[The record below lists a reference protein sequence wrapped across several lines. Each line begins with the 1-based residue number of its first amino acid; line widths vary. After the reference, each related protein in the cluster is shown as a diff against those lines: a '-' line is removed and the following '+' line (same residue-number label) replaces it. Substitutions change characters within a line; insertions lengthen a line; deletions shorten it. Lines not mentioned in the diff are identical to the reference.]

1 MPEHAALKDNVYPAA
16 QPYGPTPAEPA
27 ALSAHV
33 RPWVMLGALLLFF
46 LFAYVC
52 AQWVMRTELQKIVV
66 AKESAMLGLMADDE
80 ITVQRLSTLAKN
92 EALFVAATPPIQGIG
107 RALAAGGRDPLDGTT
122 QQVWLQ
128 RLAAIAQ
135 AYVTARPE
143 LFQVRLI
150 GLADQGREL
159 MRVEQNQ
166 AGQVR
171 VVPPNELQQK
181 GAYGYF
187 KQALGLA
194 PGQVALS
201 PLDLNVE
208 HGQIEMPPRPTLR
221 ASVAVRNAS
230 NQVFG
235 VVVVNTHAAPLLSN
249 ISSTSLAGAV
259 HWVSNAQGHYLV
271 HPQVEQSF
279 AYLLRPQTAK
289 TFGQEFTL
297 RPDGLAE
304 LGLVA
309 QAGTQVM
316 RGPGGQEWLMRSS
329 TLLPAQADGQGG
341 LVLHSGIPIKL
352 LQVLAWQDG
361 RAQLLL
367 LWFEGGIVIGLLTFM
382 LLHWRARTGLRSLR
396 GAGLSEEGAAPK
408 PAIALPLLG
417 KQLALPITGNGLLIA
432 LSWGVL
438 LPWAW
443 WALLIFVPSTD
454 SISFPFILV
463 LLPVLLASW
472 AGGLAAGLVATG
484 ISVVVGFDLA
494 TPSTPPLDWR
504 GASLEV
510 FVSAGITMV
519 LGLLI
524 TFTQESVRRQGWR
537 LTQANSRLARTVE
550 ATQLGFW
557 EYELTNGR
565 VSWSPEVLAFR
576 GLREGE
582 FDGTLAAAVQYT
594 HPEDRERFAATARD
608 ARPHE
613 PYAIEFR
620 VLRPDGQIR
629 WLEARGVLEANA
641 SGQPLRFVGTEVDI
655 TERKLAVARTH
666 NAVILTD
673 AEGRIEWV
681 NEGFTRITG
690 YSSAEAL
697 GRKPGTFLQGPGTDP
712 ETVRHMSA
720 AIRAGEGFQVELL
733 NYTKA
738 GRSYWL
744 SIEAQPVRD
753 AGGRLTGFLAIETDI
768 TERKAAEAELMRT
781 RDVLVQAQQVARLGS
796 FEYFPRTNRLEWS
809 AEEKRI
815 HGLDPD
821 GPSPSFEA
829 VVAML
834 LPEDRAPTLAHFEQF
849 IRGDGPGAWD
859 YRVVLPDGSVRHM
872 STQAASEFDQQGEL
886 QRVIGTTQDITERK
900 AAEAALWESRKQLR
914 FLADHAPVRIAHL
927 DDQLRYRFVDDQLR
941 YRFVNQPYALFFGHT
956 PSEILR
962 MHPREV
968 LGETAFLTTE
978 PKMKQALAGEAV
990 EFELFLPDTS
1000 LGPSF
1005 VLVRYQPERD
1015 ESDKVVG
1022 FISASVDMN
1031 ERKQAEARLQ
1041 QLLAERTTL
1050 LDEVHHRVKNN
1061 LQVVSSLLM
1070 LQQGSTQNQEAAE
1083 QLQLSR
1089 DRVAAIAQ
1097 VHEQLYRTQN
1107 FAQVD
1112 FGDYLHELLAGLA
1125 RSSSASEKNIQLQV
1139 LGGKVVLT
1147 IGEAVPCAL
1156 LVNELVS
1163 NALKHAFPAGRSGRV
1178 WVELALG
1185 EDGSRTVWVGDD
1197 GVGLAPNADAAAP
1210 LGQEQGLGLT
1220 LVRRLSAQLQGTLE
1234 RQVTEV
1240 GTLWCLRL
1248 GRMMEQVNSVSL

>member
-52 AQWVMRTELQKIVV
+52 AHWVMRTELQKIVV

-122 QQVWLQ
+122 QQAWLQ

-454 SISFPFILV
+454 SISFPFILG

-510 FVSAGITMV
+510 FVAAGITMV

-608 ARPHE
+608 ARPNE

-655 TERKLAVARTH
+655 TERKLA
-666 NAVILTD
+666 
-673 AEGRIEWV
+673 
-681 NEGFTRITG
+681 
-690 YSSAEAL
+690 
-697 GRKPGTFLQGPGTDP
+697 
-712 ETVRHMSA
+712 
-720 AIRAGEGFQVELL
+720 
-733 NYTKA
+733 
-738 GRSYWL
+738 
-744 SIEAQPVRD
+744 
-753 AGGRLTGFLAIETDI
+753 
-768 TERKAAEAELMRT
+768 
-781 RDVLVQAQQVARLGS
+781 
-796 FEYFPRTNRLEWS
+796 
-809 AEEKRI
+809 
-815 HGLDPD
+815 
-821 GPSPSFEA
+821 
-829 VVAML
+829 
-834 LPEDRAPTLAHFEQF
+834 
-849 IRGDGPGAWD
+849 
-859 YRVVLPDGSVRHM
+859 
-872 STQAASEFDQQGEL
+872 
-886 QRVIGTTQDITERK
+886 
-900 AAEAALWESRKQLR
+900 EAALRESNAR
-914 FLADHAPVRIAHL
+914 FE
-927 DDQLRYRFVDDQLR
+927 
-941 YRFVNQPYALFFGHT
+941 ALF
-956 PSEILR
+956 S
-962 MHPREV
+962 
-968 LGETAFLTTE
+968 
-978 PKMKQALAGEAV
+978 Q
-990 EFELFLPDTS
+990 
-1000 LGPSF
+1000 
-1005 VLVRYQPERD
+1005 
-1015 ESDKVVG
+1015 
-1022 FISASVDMN
+1022 
-1031 ERKQAEARLQ
+1031 
-1041 QLLAERTTL
+1041 
-1050 LDEVHHRVKNN
+1050 
-1061 LQVVSSLLM
+1061 
-1070 LQQGSTQNQEAAE
+1070 
-1083 QLQLSR
+1083 
-1089 DRVAAIAQ
+1089 
-1097 VHEQLYRTQN
+1097 
-1107 FAQVD
+1107 
-1112 FGDYLHELLAGLA
+1112 
-1125 RSSSASEKNIQLQV
+1125 
-1139 LGGKVVLT
+1139 
-1147 IGEAVPCAL
+1147 
-1156 LVNELVS
+1156 
-1163 NALKHAFPAGRSGRV
+1163 
-1178 WVELALG
+1178 
-1185 EDGSRTVWVGDD
+1185 
-1197 GVGLAPNADAAAP
+1197 
-1210 LGQEQGLGLT
+1210 
-1220 LVRRLSAQLQGTLE
+1220 
-1234 RQVTEV
+1234 
-1240 GTLWCLRL
+1240 
-1248 GRMMEQVNSVSL
+1248 

>member
-208 HGQIEMPPRPTLR
+208 NGQIEMPPRPTLR

-454 SISFPFILV
+454 SISFPFILG

-484 ISVVVGFDLA
+484 ISVVLGFDLA

-510 FVSAGITMV
+510 FVAAGITMV

-608 ARPHE
+608 ARPNE

-655 TERKLAVARTH
+655 TERKLAEAALRESNARFEALFSQLPDSCLMISLDNFTVADCNRAAERLFGGSHADLVGRSLVELSASTQSGGVDLAEAAQRVVH
-666 NAVILTD
+666 QTQ
-673 AEGRIEWV
+673 AEGLLTFEWV
-681 NEGFTRITG
+681 HRRLDGETFIAQVSGQLIELGQKPFFIGVQRDVTPLRK
-690 YSSAEAL
+690 AEAALRESEEKFRTAFAEAAIGFVLGDARSGEIVSVNTKLCALLGYTEAELL
-697 GRKPGTFLQGPGTDP
+697 GRHFMDFVHPDDAMEQAAL
-712 ETVRHMSA
+712 VRQLRAGEIASFVVENRYLHRDGHPVWARKSVA
-720 AIRAGEGFQVELL
+720 AIRDHAGSVRWIS
-733 NYTKA
+733 A
-738 GRSYWL
+738 L
-744 SIEAQPVRD
+744 SE
-753 AGGRLTGFLAIETDI
+753 DI
-768 TERKAAEAELMRT
+768 TERKAATEKLASE
-781 RDVLVQAQQVARLGS
+781 QARLQAVIDANPAVIYACRVDGDWPAT
-796 FEYFPRTNRLEWS
+796 FIS
-809 AEEKRI
+809 ANVTQQF
-815 HGLDPD
+815 GY
-821 GPSPSFEA
+821 SPQECLHPGWWVSS
-829 VVAML
+829 L
-834 LPEDRAPTLAHFEQF
+834 HPEDRDRILAGVAALLEKGHHVHEY
-849 IRGDGPGAWD
+849 RMATKAGDWRWVHDELVLTRDAQDKPLSATGAI
-859 YRVVLPDGSVRHM
+859 L
-872 STQAASEFDQQGEL
+872 
-886 QRVIGTTQDITERK
+886 DITERK
-900 AAEAALWESRKQLR
+900 AAEAALWESRRQLR
-914 FLADHAPVRIAHL
+914 FLADHAPVRIAH
-927 DDQLRYRFVDDQLR
+927 FDDQLR

-956 PSEILR
+956 PS
-962 MHPREV
+962 
-968 LGETAFLTTE
+968 
-978 PKMKQALAGEAV
+978 
-990 EFELFLPDTS
+990 
-1000 LGPSF
+1000 
-1005 VLVRYQPERD
+1005 
-1015 ESDKVVG
+1015 
-1022 FISASVDMN
+1022 
-1031 ERKQAEARLQ
+1031 
-1041 QLLAERTTL
+1041 
-1050 LDEVHHRVKNN
+1050 
-1061 LQVVSSLLM
+1061 
-1070 LQQGSTQNQEAAE
+1070 
-1083 QLQLSR
+1083 
-1089 DRVAAIAQ
+1089 
-1097 VHEQLYRTQN
+1097 
-1107 FAQVD
+1107 
-1112 FGDYLHELLAGLA
+1112 
-1125 RSSSASEKNIQLQV
+1125 
-1139 LGGKVVLT
+1139 
-1147 IGEAVPCAL
+1147 
-1156 LVNELVS
+1156 
-1163 NALKHAFPAGRSGRV
+1163 
-1178 WVELALG
+1178 
-1185 EDGSRTVWVGDD
+1185 
-1197 GVGLAPNADAAAP
+1197 
-1210 LGQEQGLGLT
+1210 
-1220 LVRRLSAQLQGTLE
+1220 
-1234 RQVTEV
+1234 
-1240 GTLWCLRL
+1240 
-1248 GRMMEQVNSVSL
+1248 